1 MKKYFS
7 MIPIINLIMIVTLLI
22 IFCIISI
29 AIIPLLLLWI
39 YGGIAIVS
47 IIVAC
52 LENINE
58 IRNMKEVLLKIF
70 INFLLTLLVYSIGI
84 IFLYQKTDIS
94 AFFLITLKLALESI
108 LAYGITLVIKYKE
121 IKNNETDKKL
131 NSEK

>member
-58 IRNMKEVLLKIF
+58 IRNMKEVL
-70 INFLLTLLVYSIGI
+70 
-84 IFLYQKTDIS
+84 QKNVS
-94 AFFLITLKLALESI
+94 SK
-108 LAYGITLVIKYKE
+108 
-121 IKNNETDKKL
+121 
-131 NSEK
+131 

>member
-70 INFLLTLLVYSIGI
+70 INFLLTLLVYSIGF

-94 AFFLITLKLALESI
+94 AFFLTTIKLSLECI
-108 LAYGITLVIKYKE
+108 LAYGITLIIKYRK
-121 IKNNETDKKL
+121 IKNNEADKKL

>member
-94 AFFLITLKLALESI
+94 AFFLITLKLTLKSI
-108 LAYGITLVIKYKE
+108 LAYGITLVIKYKK